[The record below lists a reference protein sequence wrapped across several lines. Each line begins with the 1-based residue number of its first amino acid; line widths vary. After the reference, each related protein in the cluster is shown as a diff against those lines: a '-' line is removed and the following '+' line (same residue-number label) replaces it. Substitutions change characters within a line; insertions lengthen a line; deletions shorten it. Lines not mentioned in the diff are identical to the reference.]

1 MVWLLILEEPNQS
14 SMEIMLHSTASLK
27 DDMKKWYSNG
37 SPAKVWYPHLV
48 QTVAI
53 KKETKKT
60 VTSIVM

>member
-1 MVWLLILEEPNQS
+1 
-14 SMEIMLHSTASLK
+14 MEIMLHSTASLK